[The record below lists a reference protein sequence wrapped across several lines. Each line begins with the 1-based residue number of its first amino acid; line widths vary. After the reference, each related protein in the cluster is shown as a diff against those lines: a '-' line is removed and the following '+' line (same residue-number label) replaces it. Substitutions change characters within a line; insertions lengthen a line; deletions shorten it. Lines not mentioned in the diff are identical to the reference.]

1 MLQVC
6 LNGARTRRAHPV
18 LPVTPQQLGDAAAA
32 AVAAGARSLHIHP
45 KGPDGD
51 DTMAPVHVDA
61 AVAAVRASAPGV
73 PIGVTTGAWTEPDP
87 ARRAA
92 LVRSWSVLPDHASV
106 NWHEE
111 GADLV
116 AEALLEARI
125 GVEAGLFSGTD
136 APERLR
142 AWRGAPRVL
151 RLLAEVVHD
160 DLAGAGG
167 EDGDLAAAEAL
178 LARIDVLGLGG
189 VGRDPLLLHGE
200 GAGAWPVLRLA
211 GERGLDTR
219 IGLEDTL
226 LLPDGSP
233 APDNEALVAA
243 AVDVLA
249 GAARG

>member
-1 MLQVC
+1 
-6 LNGARTRRAHPV
+6 
-18 LPVTPQQLGDAAAA
+18 
-32 AVAAGARSLHIHP
+32 
-45 KGPDGD
+45 
-51 DTMAPVHVDA
+51 
-61 AVAAVRASAPGV
+61 
-73 PIGVTTGAWTEPDP
+73 
-87 ARRAA
+87 
-92 LVRSWSVLPDHASV
+92 
-106 NWHEE
+106 
-111 GADLV
+111 
-116 AEALLEARI
+116 
-125 GVEAGLFSGTD
+125 VEAGLFSGTD